1 MKTGTVSWFNPR
13 KGYGFLMPND
23 GGFNVRVHID
33 AVERAGIT
41 ELKVGQKIG
50 FDIGVDERTGAV
62 YAENLK
68 ALPAVPASL
77 AGSQNKV
84 KPTSI
89 LGLWAARKGSWF
101 GGPFRRAQ

>member
-33 AVERAGIT
+33 AVERAGIR

-101 GGPFRRAQ
+101 GGPFRRAR